1 MTHARRLDRMSDM
14 NQATPFRFGTDD
26 SLPHFPAGFGRP
38 SLLAAATG
46 KSSTAASE
54 SVLPPVLAH
63 SMVIVYVLE
72 KTVRNSN
79 GAICF
84 ELHFAPYLVAM
95 RVALAQP
102 GDDTDDERL
111 GVQNIRKW

>member
-14 NQATPFRFGTDD
+14 NQATPSKFCPDD
-26 SLPHFPAGFGRP
+26 SLLPHFPACFGRP
-38 SLLAAATG
+38 SQLAAATG

-54 SVLPPVLAH
+54 ATPVLAH
-63 SMVIVYVLE
+63 SLVIVYVLE

-79 GAICF
+79 SAICF

-111 GVQNIRKW
+111 GVQISRKW